1 MTRVVFDS
9 RAGFCAGVK
18 KAIRGARD
26 EAGKRGNVVSYGELI
41 HNPQVI
47 ESLAEEGI
55 RVKYNLEDIAG
66 HEIAIVRA
74 HGIPPQEEEWLK
86 SNQREYLDLTCGRV
100 KEIHRTI
107 IRHRKA
113 DYFIVIVGNPD
124 HPEVK
129 GHLGYA
135 GESARVIDSVKKT
148 LEFSA
153 SFKNPKTRLL
163 VLAQTTISPELYSQV
178 VAVLKAQ
185 QLQVSSINTLCP
197 FVLKRQDWLRRF
209 SLLADASIIIGG
221 RNSSNTGKLY
231 DIASKNGPVFWL
243 TSAQELEAELIMQ
256 YSLVALTA
264 GASTPLEELTK
275 VAEILAAHGALVK
288 PA

>member
-1 MTRVVFDS
+1 MTRVLFDR

-18 KAIRGARD
+18 KTIRGARH

-47 ESLAEEGI
+47 KSLAEEGI
-55 RVKYNLEDIAG
+55 RVKYDLEEIAG
-66 HEIAIVRA
+66 HEFVILRA
-74 HGIPPQEEEWLK
+74 HGIPPHEEEWLK
-86 SNQREYLDLTCGRV
+86 KNQRQYLDLTCRRV
-100 KEIHRTI
+100 KDIHRTI
-107 IRHRKA
+107 IKHRDA
-113 DYFIVIVGNPD
+113 GYFTVIVGNPD

-135 GESARVIDSVKKT
+135 GESARVIDSVEKA

-153 SFKNPKTRLL
+153 SFKNLKTRLL
-163 VLAQTTISPELYSQV
+163 VLAQTTISPRLYNRV
-178 VAVLKAQ
+178 VAVLKKQ
-185 QLQVSSINTLCP
+185 QMQVSPINTLCP

-221 RNSSNTGKLY
+221 RNSSNTGKLFE
-231 DIASKNGPVFWL
+231 IASKNGPVFWL
-243 TSAQELEAELIMQ
+243 TSSKGLEAELIMQ
-256 YSLVALTA
+256 YPLVALTS
-264 GASTPLEELTK
+264 GASTPVEALTE
-275 VAEILAAHGALVK
+275 VADILAAHGALIE

>member
-1 MTRVVFDS
+1 MTRVIFDR

-26 EAGKRGNVVSYGELI
+26 QAGKRGNVVFYGELI

-47 ESLAEEGI
+47 KSLAEEGI
-55 RVKYNLEDIAG
+55 RVKYNLEEMAG
-66 HEIAIVRA
+66 HEFVIIRA
-74 HGIPPQEEEWLK
+74 HGIPPHEEEWLK
-86 SNQREYLDLTCGRV
+86 KNQREYLDLTCRRV

-107 IRHRKA
+107 IKHRETG
-113 DYFIVIVGNPD
+113 DFIVIVGNPD

-135 GESARVIDSVKKT
+135 GESAKVIDSVEKAH
-148 LEFSA
+148 EFST
-153 SFKNPKTRLL
+153 SFKNSKKRLL
-163 VLAQTTISPELYSQV
+163 VLAQTTISPGLYNRV
-178 VAVLKAQ
+178 VTVLKEQ
-185 QLQVSSINTLCP
+185 QFKILPINTLCP

-221 RNSSNTGKLY
+221 RNSSNTGKLF

-243 TSAQELEAELIMQ
+243 TSAKGLKAELILK
-256 YSLVALTA
+256 YPLVALTA
-264 GASTPLEELTK
+264 GASTPVEQLTE
-275 VAEILAAHGALVK
+275 VADILAAHGALIE
-288 PA
+288 PS

>member
-1 MTRVVFDS
+1 MTRVLFDR

-18 KAIRGARD
+18 KAIRGARHV
-26 EAGKRGNVVSYGELI
+26 AGKRGNVVSYGELI
-41 HNPQVI
+41 HNPEVI
-47 ESLAEEGI
+47 KSLAEEGI
-55 RVKYNLEDIAG
+55 RVKYDLEEIAG
-66 HEIAIVRA
+66 HEFIIIRA
-74 HGIPPQEEEWLK
+74 HGIPPHEEEWLK
-86 SNQREYLDLTCGRV
+86 KNQRQYLDLTCRRV

-107 IRHRKA
+107 IKHREA
-113 DYFIVIVGNPD
+113 GYFIVIVGNPD

-135 GESARVIDSVKKT
+135 GESARVIDSVKKA

-163 VLAQTTISPELYSQV
+163 VLSQTTISPGLYNRV
-178 VAVLKAQ
+178 VAVLKEQ
-185 QLQVSSINTLCP
+185 QLQVLPINTLCP

-221 RNSSNTGKLY
+221 RNSSNTGKLF

-243 TSAQELEAELIMQ
+243 TSAQELEAELILQ
-256 YSLVALTA
+256 YPLVALTA
-264 GASTPLEELTK
+264 GASTPVEALTE
-275 VAEILAAHGALVK
+275 VADILAAHGALIE